1 MALAKKGLQREDV
14 HEIDKRLNNNNEAT
28 PLLHTSLS
36 ELDIAISKNDT
47 TESYFRA
54 AKREFAWIAS
64 SASLTTLTLLLEM
77 SFYTTNFLVVGRL
90 GAKELGAMSL
100 ALTFQAVLAMG
111 PAFGLV
117 SAMDTFCSTA
127 FTASRDKTLVGFHFQ
142 RGVIALA
149 AHFIL
154 VTPIMWHSKSLFLF
168 IGQDP
173 EIAHFSGL
181 FLRMQILSVLPFAL
195 FEATKRFMQAQGI
208 MRAATIITT
217 VVAPIHWINCY
228 VFVLSDTYGM
238 GFIGAPIVNAVSNWA
253 LLVGILLY
261 IRKSPATEAWGG
273 WKLGAFR
280 NMWGYYR
287 LAIPAVFTTCSG
299 WICFELLALGASYF
313 GAYQLAG
320 NGIML
325 NTLQFLYHFS
335 NGVGYSASPR
345 IGNLIGEAKPRQARI
360 AAHVSILMS
369 TLIGIM
375 CTLFVLLCGN
385 WIVSI
390 YTDDPNVVYE
400 TLKLGPVACILIVG
414 DNLNA
419 VLEAILRGIGHQNIS
434 ANALVF
440 GFYMFAVPLAIYLA
454 YVPLS
459 GIDLV
464 IAKNDTTESYIHAAK
479 RELKWMSSNSSWAIL
494 NLVLQSS
501 FFFVNVVSVGHLG
514 AKKLA
519 AMSLSVTFHNIVVMS
534 PIFGLLSAMDTFC
547 STAYTASRDRTL
559 VGFHYQRGIV
569 AVCTYFILVSPIL
582 WNAERILLRLGQD
595 PEIAHLSGLYLRIQV
610 VSLLPSSLYETT
622 KRYLQAQGMM
632 HAAAIVVAAVA
643 PIQWVSSIVL
653 VRSTRFGIGFIG
665 APIVN
670 MIANTLLLSG
680 VLLFARYSRAA
691 ESWGGWNMSVF
702 GTMWEYYKLAIPAV
716 ITICAEWVGFE
727 LLVLGASYFGAYQLA
742 ANAIMLNT
750 VGLIIA
756 FSNGLGYS
764 TGSRIGNLMGNAKP
778 RQARIAAYMS
788 LLATT
793 FIGIMGTLFI
803 WVYGVRWTSIYTP
816 DPLVAIEVAKLVPV
830 ACVFMISD
838 CLSPILAAVS
848 RGLGHQKENANIFLL
863 GFYACAFPI
872 ATYLGYVEHLETL
885 GLWWGFCTGVIA
897 VCILQAVYLFVW
909 VNWRDEVRLCVIR
922 LLKNS
927 RGAVRHIDSE

>member
-1 MALAKKGLQREDV
+1 MTLTSKGKQREDV
-14 HEIDKRLNNNNEAT
+14 HEIDERLNNNNEAT

-47 TESYFRA
+47 TESYFCA

-90 GAKELGAMSL
+90 GAKELGAMTL

-142 RGVIALA
+142 RGIIALV

-181 FLRMQILSVLPFAL
+181 FLQMQILSVLPFAL

-280 NMWGYYR
+280 NMWDYYR

-335 NGVGYSASPR
+335 NGVGYGASPR
-345 IGNLIGEAKPRQARI
+345 IGNLIGAAKPRQAHI

-369 TLIGIM
+369 TLTGIM
-375 CTLFVLLCGN
+375 CTLLVLLCGN

-414 DNLNA
+414 DDLNA
-419 VLEAILRGIGHQNIS
+419 VLEAILRGIGRQNVS

-454 YVPLS
+454 YV
-459 GIDLV
+459 
-464 IAKNDTTESYIHAAK
+464 KN
-479 RELKWMSSNSSWAIL
+479 M
-494 NLVLQSS
+494 
-501 FFFVNVVSVGHLG
+501 
-514 AKKLA
+514 
-519 AMSLSVTFHNIVVMS
+519 
-534 PIFGLLSAMDTFC
+534 
-547 STAYTASRDRTL
+547 
-559 VGFHYQRGIV
+559 
-569 AVCTYFILVSPIL
+569 
-582 WNAERILLRLGQD
+582 
-595 PEIAHLSGLYLRIQV
+595 
-610 VSLLPSSLYETT
+610 ET
-622 KRYLQAQGMM
+622 
-632 HAAAIVVAAVA
+632 I
-643 PIQWVSSIVL
+643 
-653 VRSTRFGIGFIG
+653 
-665 APIVN
+665 
-670 MIANTLLLSG
+670 
-680 VLLFARYSRAA
+680 
-691 ESWGGWNMSVF
+691 
-702 GTMWEYYKLAIPAV
+702 
-716 ITICAEWVGFE
+716 
-727 LLVLGASYFGAYQLA
+727 
-742 ANAIMLNT
+742 
-750 VGLIIA
+750 
-756 FSNGLGYS
+756 
-764 TGSRIGNLMGNAKP
+764 
-778 RQARIAAYMS
+778 
-788 LLATT
+788 
-793 FIGIMGTLFI
+793 
-803 WVYGVRWTSIYTP
+803 
-816 DPLVAIEVAKLVPV
+816 
-830 ACVFMISD
+830 
-838 CLSPILAAVS
+838 
-848 RGLGHQKENANIFLL
+848 
-863 GFYACAFPI
+863 
-872 ATYLGYVEHLETL
+872 
-885 GLWWGFCTGVIA
+885 GLWW
-897 VCILQAVYLFVW
+897 
-909 VNWRDEVRLCVIR
+909 
-922 LLKNS
+922 
-927 RGAVRHIDSE
+927 

>member
-1 MALAKKGLQREDV
+1 MASTSNNNQRKGIE
-14 HEIDKRLNNNNEAT
+14 EIDERLINNNEAT

-36 ELDIAISKNDT
+36 ELDIAIFKNDT
-47 TESYFRA
+47 TESSFVQPN
-54 AKREFAWIAS
+54 ET
-64 SASLTTLTLLLEM
+64 SLTTLTLLLEM

-111 PAFGLV
+111 PTFGLV

-142 RGVIALA
+142 RGIIALV

-154 VTPIMWHSKSLFLF
+154 
-168 IGQDP
+168 
-173 EIAHFSGL
+173 
-181 FLRMQILSVLPFAL
+181 ILSVLPFAL

-208 MRAATIITT
+208 MRAATIITI

-228 VFVLSDTYGM
+228 VFVLSDTYGL

-261 IRKSPATEAWGG
+261 IRRSPATEAWGG

-280 NMWGYYR
+280 NMWDYYR
-287 LAIPAVFTTCSG
+287 LAIPAIFTTCSG

-335 NGVGYSASPR
+335 NGVGYGASPR
-345 IGNLIGEAKPRQARI
+345 IGNLIGAAKPRQACI

-385 WIVSI
+385 WIASI
-390 YTDDPNVVYE
+390 YTDDHNVVYE

-414 DNLNA
+414 DDLNA
-419 VLEAILRGIGHQNIS
+419 VLEAILRGLGRQNIS

-440 GFYMFAVPLAIYLA
+440 GFYMCAVPLAIYLA
-454 YVPLS
+454 YIKNMETIGLWWGACVAHMVDERVEPNETTPLLQVRLS
-459 GIDLV
+459 EIDLV
-464 IAKNDTTESYIHAAK
+464 IAKNDTTEPYIHASK
-479 RELKWMSSNSSWAIL
+479 RELKWMASNSSLVIL
-494 NLVLQSS
+494 NLVLQTS
-501 FFFVNVVSVGHLG
+501 FFFVNVVSVGQLG

-519 AMSLSVTFHNIVVMS
+519 AMSLAVTFHNIIVMS

-547 STAYTASRDRTL
+547 STAYTASRDKTL

-569 AVCTYFILVSPIL
+569 AVCTHFILVSPIL
-582 WNAERILLRLGQD
+582 WNAESIMLRLGQD
-595 PEIAHLSGLYLRIQV
+595 PEIAHLSGLYLRIQII
-610 VSLLPSSLYETT
+610 SLLPSSLYETT
-622 KRYLQAQGMM
+622 KRYLQAQGIM
-632 HAAAIVVAAVA
+632 HAAAIVVAVVA
-643 PIQWVSSIVL
+643 PIQWISSFML
-653 VRSTRFGIGFIG
+653 VRSTRFGLGFIG

-680 VLLFARYSRAA
+680 VLLFVRYSRAA

-702 GTMWEYYKLAIPAV
+702 GTMWEYYKFAIPAV

-750 VGLIIA
+750 VGLIFA

-803 WVYGVRWTSIYTP
+803 WVYGVQWTSIYTP

-885 GLWWGFCTGVIA
+885 GLWWGFCIGVIA

-909 VNWRDEVRLCVIR
+909 VNWRDEVCLCVIR

-927 RGAVRHIDSE
+927 SGAVRNIDSE